1 MAPIERDVKNQQPIL
16 PGKPW
21 ATLEGETTKDM
32 QGGGDGGVWNKTK
45 IPAWRKNQAL
55 PISGN
60 DKQEKRIGENNGG
73 RLLRYPKGL

>member
-21 ATLEGETTKDM
+21 ATLKGKTTKAM
-32 QGGGDGGVWNKTK
+32 GGGGGGDGRVWNKTK
-45 IPAWRKNQAL
+45 NPHQAL